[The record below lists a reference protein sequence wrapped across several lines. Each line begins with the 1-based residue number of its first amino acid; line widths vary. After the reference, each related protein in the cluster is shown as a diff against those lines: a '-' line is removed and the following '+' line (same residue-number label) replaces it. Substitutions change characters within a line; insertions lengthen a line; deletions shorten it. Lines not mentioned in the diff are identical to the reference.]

1 MNVLVLNAGSSTLK
15 FQLIA
20 TDLERIATDTDV
32 RLAKGAIERIGGEAI
47 VKAWGRDGQK
57 WYRTAELHSLQEAVD
72 HVLKWLVSD
81 AGPLDA
87 VSEIEAAGHRV
98 VHGGEVFQSSVRIT
112 PEVVDALEDMIELA
126 PLHNPHNLRGIEA
139 IERSLGS
146 SIPQVAV
153 FDTAF
158 HSTMPQHAYLYAIPY
173 SYYRR
178 YKVRKYGF
186 HGTSH
191 RYVAHRWR
199 QLTGKARHE
208 GTLITLHLGNGAS
221 ACAIQDGLS
230 VDTSMGFTPL
240 DGLIMG
246 TRSGTLDPAVPE
258 YIAAKEGLSLREV
271 QTVLNK
277 QSGLLGVS
285 GLTNDMR
292 ELLEEIEEFDDRR
305 AHLALQ
311 MFTYRARQYVG
322 AYLATLGRAEALVFT
337 GGIGENSPAVRSLIC
352 QGLECAGLA
361 LDEPRNRAAAGTP
374 TRISTD
380 ASRLHAWVIPTD
392 EELLIARDTART
404 VLGVPNPF

>member
-1 MNVLVLNAGSSTLK
+1 YVGAYLATLGC
-15 FQLIA
+15 A
-20 TDLERIATDTDV
+20 
-32 RLAKGAIERIGGEAI
+32 
-47 VKAWGRDGQK
+47 
-57 WYRTAELHSLQEAVD
+57 
-72 HVLKWLVSD
+72 
-81 AGPLDA
+81 
-87 VSEIEAAGHRV
+87 
-98 VHGGEVFQSSVRIT
+98 
-112 PEVVDALEDMIELA
+112 
-126 PLHNPHNLRGIEA
+126 EA

-146 SIPQVAV
+146 DVPQVAV

-158 HSTMPQHAYLYAIPY
+158 HYSIPQHAYLYAIPY

-199 QLTGKARHE
+199 QLNGKARDE

-221 ACAIQDGLS
+221 ACAIRDGLS
-230 VDTSMGFTPL
+230 VDTTMGFTPL

-246 TRSGTLDPAVPE
+246 TRSGALDPAVPE
-258 YIAAKEGLSLREV
+258 YIAAKEGLTPREV

-277 QSGLLGVS
+277 QSGLLGIS

-305 AHLALQ
+305 AHLAVE
-311 MFTYRARQYVG
+311 MFAYRARQYVG
-322 AYLATLGRAEALVFT
+322 AYLATLGCAEAIVFS
-337 GGIGENSPAVRSLIC
+337 GGIGENSPAIRTLIC
-352 QGLECAGLA
+352 QGLECAGLE
-361 LDEPRNRAAAGTP
+361 LDPERNQSVRGVS

-380 ASRLHAWVIPTD
+380 DSKLHAWVIPTD

>member
-15 FQLIA
+15 FQLIS
-20 TDLERIATDTDV
+20 TDLDRIASDTDV
-32 RLAKGAIERIGGEAI
+32 RLARGMIERIGGEAI
-47 VKAWGRDGQK
+47 IRAMNQGGQK
-57 WYRTAELHSLQEAVD
+57 WNRTAELHSLQDAVD
-72 HVLKWLVSD
+72 YVLKWLVSET
-81 AGPLDA
+81 GPLNA
-87 VSEIEAAGHRV
+87 VSEIQAVGHRV
-98 VHGGEVFQSSVRIT
+98 VHGGEEFQSSVRIT
-112 PEVVDALEDMIELA
+112 PEIVDRLEDMIDLA
-126 PLHNPHNLRGIEA
+126 PLHNPHNLRGVEA

-146 SIPQVAV
+146 DIPQVAV

-158 HSTMPQHAYLYAIPY
+158 HFSIPQHAYLYAIPY

-199 QLTGKARHE
+199 QLQGYERHQ
-208 GTLITLHLGNGAS
+208 GTLITLHLGNGSS
-221 ACAIQDGLS
+221 ACAIKDGFS

-246 TRSGTLDPAVPE
+246 TRSGTVDPAVPD
-258 YIAAKEGLSLREV
+258 YIAAKEGLTPREV

-277 QSGLLGVS
+277 QSGLLGIS
-285 GLTNDMR
+285 GITNDMR

-305 AHLALQ
+305 AHLAVE
-311 MFTYRARQYVG
+311 MFAYRARQYVG
-322 AYLATLGRAEALVFT
+322 AYLATLGCAEAIVFS
-337 GGIGENSPAVRSLIC
+337 GGIGENSPAIRTLIC
-352 QGLECAGLA
+352 QGLECAGLE
-361 LDEPRNRAAAGTP
+361 LDQDRNRSVAGVS

-380 ASRLHAWVIPTD
+380 DSTLHAWVIPTD